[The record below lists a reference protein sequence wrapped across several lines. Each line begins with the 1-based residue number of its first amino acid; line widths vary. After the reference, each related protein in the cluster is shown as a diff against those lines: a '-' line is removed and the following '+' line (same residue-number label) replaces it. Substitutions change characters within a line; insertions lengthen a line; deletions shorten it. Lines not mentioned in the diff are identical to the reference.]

1 MTTVDIALS
10 YEYML
15 MNLHFT
21 TVKTKIA
28 KQNYFSLA
36 VVGML
41 LKPDMGKDSICP
53 THLTMPQTVKLPR
66 AVVVSKVAGWVLRMI
81 VVLEY

>member
-1 MTTVDIALS
+1 MTTVDTALS
-10 YEYML
+10 YEYTL
-15 MNLHFT
+15 MDLHFT

-41 LKPDMGKDSICP
+41 LKPDMGKDSICH
-53 THLTMPQTVKLPR
+53 TQLSVPQTVKLPR
-66 AVVVSKVAGWVLRMI
+66 AVVV
-81 VVLEY
+81 